1 MYVMKEIKINIKS
14 VSGKKSRITTRTML
28 FDENI
33 NVVEELIKAA
43 VAATVN
49 EYNERRESSDL
60 ITVLTPG
67 LIEDKAQTGKVSF
80 GVNYGEK
87 SPDLE
92 TAVNNALEAFADGI
106 VVIFAD
112 DKKLDSLDEAIDI
125 NEIKSLTFVK
135 LTMLAG
141 RMW

>member
-1 MYVMKEIKINIKS
+1 MKEIKINIKS

-49 EYNERRESSDL
+49 EYNERQESSDL

-106 VVIFAD
+106 AVIFAD
-112 DKKLDSLDEAIDI
+112 DKKLDSLDEAINI

>member
-1 MYVMKEIKINIKS
+1 MKEIKINIKS

-43 VAATVN
+43 VATTVN

-125 NEIKSLTFVK
+125 NDIKSLTFVK

>member
-1 MYVMKEIKINIKS
+1 MKEIKINIKS

-43 VAATVN
+43 VATTVN

-106 VVIFAD
+106 AVIFAD

-125 NEIKSLTFVK
+125 NDIKSLTFVK

-141 RMW
+141 RIW

>member
-1 MYVMKEIKINIKS
+1 MKEIKINIKS

-43 VAATVN
+43 VATTVN

-141 RMW
+141 RIW

>member
-1 MYVMKEIKINIKS
+1 MKEIKINIKS

-43 VAATVN
+43 VATTVN
-49 EYNERRESSDL
+49 EYNQRRESSDL

>member
-1 MYVMKEIKINIKS
+1 MKEIKINIKS

-43 VAATVN
+43 VATTVN
-49 EYNERRESSDL
+49 EYNERRETSDL

-125 NEIKSLTFVK
+125 NDIKSLTFVK

-141 RMW
+141 RIW

>member
-1 MYVMKEIKINIKS
+1 MKEIKINIKS

-43 VAATVN
+43 VATTVN
-49 EYNERRESSDL
+49 EYNQRRESSDL

-67 LIEDKAQTGKVSF
+67 SIEDKAQTGKVSF

-106 VVIFAD
+106 AVIFAD

-125 NEIKSLTFVK
+125 NDIKSLTFVK

-141 RMW
+141 RIW

>member
-1 MYVMKEIKINIKS
+1 MKEIKINIKS

-141 RMW
+141 RIW

>member
-1 MYVMKEIKINIKS
+1 MKEIKINIKS

-106 VVIFAD
+106 AVIFAD

>member
-1 MYVMKEIKINIKS
+1 MKEIKINIKS

-87 SPDLE
+87 SSDLE

>member
-1 MYVMKEIKINIKS
+1 MKEIKINIKS

-33 NVVEELIKAA
+33 TVVEELIKAA
-43 VAATVN
+43 VKTTVN

-125 NEIKSLTFVK
+125 NDIKSLTFVK

-141 RMW
+141 RIW

>member
-1 MYVMKEIKINIKS
+1 MKEIKINIKS

-43 VAATVN
+43 VATTVN

-125 NEIKSLTFVK
+125 NDIKSLTFVK

-141 RMW
+141 RIW

>member
-1 MYVMKEIKINIKS
+1 MKELKINVKS
-14 VSGKKSRITTRTML
+14 VSGKKSKITTRTML

-33 NVVEELIKAA
+33 TTVGRLITAA
-43 VAATVN
+43 VKTTVN

-60 ITVLTPG
+60 ITVLTPE
-67 LIEDKAQTGKVSF
+67 LIEDKAQSGKVSF
-80 GVNYGEK
+80 NVNYGES
-87 SPDLE
+87 SPNLK
-92 TAVNNALEAFADGI
+92 TAVNNALEAFTDGI

-112 DKKLDSLDEAIDI
+112 EHKLDSLDEAVFI
-125 NEIKSLTFVK
+125 NKIESLTFVK

>member
-1 MYVMKEIKINIKS
+1 MKEIKINIKS

>member
-1 MYVMKEIKINIKS
+1 MKEIKINIKS

-43 VAATVN
+43 VATTVN

-112 DKKLDSLDEAIDI
+112 DKKLDSLDEAINI

-141 RMW
+141 RIW

>member
-43 VAATVN
+43 VATTVN

-125 NEIKSLTFVK
+125 NDIKSLTFVK

>member
-1 MYVMKEIKINIKS
+1 MKEIKINIKS

-125 NEIKSLTFVK
+125 NDIKSLTFVK

-141 RMW
+141 RIW

>member
-43 VAATVN
+43 VATTVN
-49 EYNERRESSDL
+49 EYNERRETSDL

-125 NEIKSLTFVK
+125 NDIKSLTFVK

-141 RMW
+141 RIW

>member
-1 MYVMKEIKINIKS
+1 MKEIKINIKS

-106 VVIFAD
+106 AVIFAD

-141 RMW
+141 RIW

>member
-1 MYVMKEIKINIKS
+1 MKEIKINIKS

-43 VAATVN
+43 VATTVN

>member
-1 MYVMKEIKINIKS
+1 MKEIKINIKS

-43 VAATVN
+43 VATTVN

-87 SPDLE
+87 SSDLE